1 MSQEKILRD
10 YPLPQVFVSP
20 CVIRET
26 TKRLLLS
33 LVCDGLAEVLS
44 SIDIAIVDDLYR
56 PDQVNEAIQVFGAD
70 DPAHP
75 SVIYLRKH
83 VKEYYVG
90 GKVQVIQPPVHVDYV
105 ALRCMSELFVI
116 FNLVLRL
123 TRYPC

>member
-1 MSQEKILRD
+1 MSQEKMLRD

-20 CVIRET
+20 CVIHET

-33 LVCDGLAEVLS
+33 LVCADLTEVLPG
-44 SIDIAIVDDLYR
+44 INIAIVDDLYR
-56 PDQVNEAIQVFGAD
+56 PDQVNEAIKVFGAD

-83 VKEYYVG
+83 VQEYYVG

-105 ALRCMSELFVI
+105 ALRCMSGSFVI
-116 FNLVLRL
+116 FNLVLCF

>member
-1 MSQEKILRD
+1 M
-10 YPLPQVFVSP
+10 
-20 CVIRET
+20 IRET